1 MKLVFIATML
11 HTADANEVNT
21 GAANVAAQAEKVYT
35 SDKLTALQAEGA
47 EIWAK
52 LTTCQYGSKEA
63 LEANIAMAKNNQAQQ
78 NEIAALK
85 KAEQDEILAAK
96 RNERVAL
103 VDKLLECHTA
113 YNMVNADKKASA
125 EDKNAAADAF
135 NAAREVVVNE
145 VLAKYAASKPS
156 KPATEGVAP
165 TGGSRGKTGEEIR
178 SLFIA
183 NRQTGMSDTDN
194 VKAII
199 AAGYS
204 RGTTGAVVL
213 AYQREIGEKA

>member
-103 VDKLLECHTA
+103 VVNLLEAQKTKIA
-113 YNMVNADKKASA
+113 TDADKKATD
-125 EDKNAAADAF
+125 EQKIEAANKF
-135 NAAREVVVNE
+135 EAAYEIVVNE
-145 VLAKYAASKPS
+145 ILAKYAASKPS

-165 TGGSRGKTGEEIR
+165 TGGSRGKTGDEIR

-183 NRQTGMSDTDN
+183 NRQTGMTDTDN